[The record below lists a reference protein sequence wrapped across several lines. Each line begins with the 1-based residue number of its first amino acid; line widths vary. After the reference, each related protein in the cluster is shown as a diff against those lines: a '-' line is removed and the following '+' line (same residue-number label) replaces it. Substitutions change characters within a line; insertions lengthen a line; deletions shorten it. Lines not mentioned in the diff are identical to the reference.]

1 MKKVAKKD
9 SKEKINY
16 LGFVAVLIVGI
27 SLTHLLNIPD
37 WDQGVL
43 SMLSHRSII
52 THSILFPFLMHFFL
66 INKKENPNPY
76 LATFIIGFYLA
87 IAMHLSA
94 DIHPKAMKGFA
105 LIKLPGNSSI
115 GEGPSYIWMV
125 LNTIV
130 AIYFSTILLKKIVN
144 TNKIVNTKKYFIAF
158 LILALLVGLIYT
170 VNDEP
175 AGREMEKLSTFA
187 ILLLGTFFYSI
198 RKTTTG
204 NLINF
209 TGLKKLFKIILWLI
223 LAGIVVVIIAV
234 FVESNNEKKIEKQKE
249 INWRITKVYQ
259 DEINICSNSIKNRFN
274 KKKFRNIKYVSFSV
288 PNDINQMKFI
298 KKIKL
303 KMYVDGLIL
312 KNKPFGTIVCNIQ
325 VYSNQKITFSS
336 LTDRQR

>member
-16 LGFVAVLIVGI
+16 LGFIAVLTVGI
-27 SLTHLLNIPD
+27 LLTWEIPD
-37 WDQGVL
+37 WDQDGL

-144 TNKIVNTKKYFIAF
+144 TNKIINTKKYFISF
-158 LILALLVGLIYT
+158 LVLALLVGLIYT

-175 AGREMEKLSTFA
+175 AGREMEKLSTFV
-187 ILLLGTFFYSI
+187 ILLLGTFFF
-198 RKTTTG
+198 
-204 NLINF
+204 L
-209 TGLKKLFKIILWLI
+209 
-223 LAGIVVVIIAV
+223 
-234 FVESNNEKKIEKQKE
+234 
-249 INWRITKVYQ
+249 
-259 DEINICSNSIKNRFN
+259 
-274 KKKFRNIKYVSFSV
+274 
-288 PNDINQMKFI
+288 
-298 KKIKL
+298 
-303 KMYVDGLIL
+303 
-312 KNKPFGTIVCNIQ
+312 
-325 VYSNQKITFSS
+325 
-336 LTDRQR
+336 

>member
-1 MKKVAKKD
+1 MKKVAKKK
-9 SKEKINY
+9 SKENINY
-16 LGFVAVLIVGI
+16 FGFIAVLIIGI
-27 SLTHLLNIPD
+27 LLTHSIPD
-37 WDQGVL
+37 TDQNVL

-66 INKKENPNPY
+66 ISKKEIPNPY

-94 DIHPKAMKGFA
+94 DFHPKAMKGFA

-115 GEGPSYIWMV
+115 GEVPSYIWMG
-125 LNTIV
+125 LNAIA

-144 TNKIVNTKKYFIAF
+144 ANKIINTKKYFIAF
-158 LILALLVGLIYT
+158 LVLALLIGLIYT

-175 AGREMEKLSTFA
+175 AGREMEKLITF
-187 ILLLGTFFYSI
+187 IIFLLPTFVFSI
-198 RKTTTG
+198 KKTTTG

-209 TGLKKLFKIILWLI
+209 AGLKKLFKIILWLI
-223 LAGIVVVIIAV
+223 LAGIVVIIIAV
-234 FVESNNEKKIEKQKE
+234 FMESNNEKKIKKQKE

-274 KKKFRNIKYVSFSV
+274 KKKFHNIKYVSFSV
-288 PNDINQMKFI
+288 PNDINQMKFV

-325 VYSNQKITFSS
+325 VYSNQKITFSR

>member
-1 MKKVAKKD
+1 MKKVAKKE
-9 SKEKINY
+9 SKENISY
-16 LGFVAVLIVGI
+16 FGFIVVLIIGI
-27 SLTHLLNIPD
+27 LLTHSIPD
-37 WDQGVL
+37 TDQNVL

-52 THSILFPFLMHFFL
+52 THSILFPFLLHFFL
-66 INKKENPNPY
+66 IDKNEKPNPY
-76 LATFIIGFYLA
+76 LAIFIIGFYVA

-94 DIHPKAMKGFA
+94 DMHPKSLRGYA
-105 LIKLPGNSSI
+105 LIKLPGNASI
-115 GEGPSYIWMV
+115 GEGPTLIWIA
-125 LNTIV
+125 LNIIV
-130 AIYFSTILLKKIVN
+130 AIYFSTILLKKILS
-144 TNKIVNTKKYFIAF
+144 TNKIINTKKYIISFI
-158 LILALLVGLIYT
+158 ILALLIGGIYT
-170 VNDEP
+170 LNDKP
-175 AGREMEKLSTFA
+175 PGREMEKLTTFA

-198 RKTTTG
+198 RKSTTG

-209 TGLKKLFKIILWLI
+209 SGLKKLFKIILWLI

-274 KKKFRNIKYVSFSV
+274 KKKFNNIKYVSFSA